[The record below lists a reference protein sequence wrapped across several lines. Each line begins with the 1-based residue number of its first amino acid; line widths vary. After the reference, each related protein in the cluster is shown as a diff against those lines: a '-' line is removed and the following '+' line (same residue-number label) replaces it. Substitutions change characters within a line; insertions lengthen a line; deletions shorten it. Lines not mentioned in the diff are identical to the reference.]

1 MKKQTTIAY
10 LLDVD
15 DNHAHKWV
23 SYFAANNYRV
33 LLICEEGRT
42 APMYKNDNVTLL
54 PVLPKTFPLRN
65 IFAKQKAVRTL
76 KKILHD
82 YEVDVLHC
90 IYVVPNAFWGYLSG
104 FKNYIVT
111 TFGSD
116 VLVEYPAY
124 SGRGSFSQ
132 RYTNSRLKAVFEE
145 SIREAVFLTSTS
157 IRQREVLDKITHT
170 ENKHIIRTGVYAD
183 QFIHLWE
190 QTPVPEKTDW
200 VILSN
205 RAMRPLYNIDIIVNA
220 FALLVQRHPQHPF
233 RLELI
238 NHHTDETYLEEI
250 KTLLHELHLDK
261 KVIIHPAQ
269 NLPGLVSCYKNAD
282 VVVMI
287 PSSDGT
293 PVSGSEVMLAHRPL
307 VIGPL
312 RYDEDIFT
320 TETCWQTADFTPEA
334 LADTLYAIYTT
345 DAQHV
350 KAVTD
355 KAFAASY
362 AGADYEKEVRRIEG
376 LYLGMVKN
384 N

>member
-1 MKKQTTIAY
+1 MKKEPVIAY

-23 SYFAANNYRV
+23 RYFAANNYRV

-42 APMYKNDNVTLL
+42 APMYKNDEVTLL

-65 IFAKQKAVRTL
+65 IFARQKAIRTL

-82 YEVDVLHC
+82 YDVDVLHC
-90 IYVVPNAFWGYLSG
+90 IYVVPYAFWGHLSG

-116 VLVEYPAY
+116 VLVDYPAY

-132 RYTNSRLKAVFEE
+132 RFVNSRLKAVFEE
-145 SIREAVFLTSTS
+145 SIRNAVFLTSTS
-157 IRQREVLDKITHT
+157 IRQREVLDSITSAK
-170 ENKHIIRTGVYAD
+170 NKSIIRTGVYAD
-183 QFIHLWE
+183 QFIQLW
-190 QTPVPEKTDW
+190 QQIPVAEKTGW

-205 RAMRPLYNIDIIVNA
+205 RAMRPLYNIDVIVKA
-220 FALLVQRHPQHPF
+220 FAVLVQRHPHHPF

-238 NHHTDETYLEEI
+238 SHHTDADYLETI
-250 KTLLHELHLDK
+250 QTLIRELHLGE
-261 KVIIHPAQ
+261 KVVIHPAQ

-320 TETCWQTADFTPEA
+320 PETCWQTNDFSPEA
-334 LADTLYAIYTT
+334 LADTLYTIYTT
-345 DAQHV
+345 DQHSL
-350 KAVTD
+350 KTVTD

-362 AGADYEKEVRRIEG
+362 AHADYEKEVRKIEG
-376 LYLGMVKN
+376 LYLEMTGN
-384 N
+384 